1 MRGKNCHLVSL
12 RGGGGGKKGEKAVWK
27 IETSGRGKKGGGGA
41 RCLSP
46 AERPLR
52 RLPSTLGEGLKP
64 ESEAPVE
71 GALEI
76 SASKIFDQ

>member
-1 MRGKNCHLVSL
+1 MGVKKKVRGASGKLKCLK
-12 RGGGGGKKGEKAVWK
+12 KKGWMPEFDR
-27 IETSGRGKKGGGGA
+27 S
-41 RCLSP
+41 
-46 AERPLR
+46 RPLR
-52 RLPSTLGEGLKP
+52 RLPSTLGEGLEP